1 MISRLIHQLQPVGWS
16 SIVAEYSRPTSN
28 DFRIFVRLFT
38 SYKWCITG
46 VIVAQLWSSHWT
58 NRMVNCGCFWW
69 LANLFMSSSLVR
81 LAEEPANTKLN
92 VSAFVKLHGINGPLG
107 IQTSWAIGENR
118 LILPIQK
125 TEQYLFSPS
134 LMLQSES
141 QLKSTLISPI
151 INTVNVYIR
160 LQWNLIMNVDHV
172 HSIFLEIIVFFK
184 YVSSLPQGSLGYT
197 GDISPNLAAPPWGPT
212 SLTMGALHCDY
223 LRHLRHHRLSLKPH
237 WFKKMVCID

>member
-16 SIVAEYSRPTSN
+16 SIVSEYSRPTSN

-141 QLKSTLISPI
+141 QLKSTLISPHHQHCKRLYTF
-151 INTVNVYIR
+151 TV
-160 LQWNLIMNVDHV
+160 
-172 HSIFLEIIVFFK
+172 
-184 YVSSLPQGSLGYT
+184 
-197 GDISPNLAAPPWGPT
+197 
-212 SLTMGALHCDY
+212 
-223 LRHLRHHRLSLKPH
+223 KPH
-237 WFKKMVCID
+237 HECRSCSFNFPRNHCLF